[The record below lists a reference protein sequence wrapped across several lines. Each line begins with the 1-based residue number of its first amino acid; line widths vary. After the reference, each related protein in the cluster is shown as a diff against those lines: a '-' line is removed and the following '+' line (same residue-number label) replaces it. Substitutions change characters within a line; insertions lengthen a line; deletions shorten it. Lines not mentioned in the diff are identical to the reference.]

1 MLELHARS
9 VAKFVVSG
17 AREEYDARLEFP
29 ALGPDSEFKEMRQMV
44 ESDESFESKTYRKAD
59 IRLLPFLFLCY
70 TLAYLDRVNVGFA
83 KLQMLKDLSL
93 SDAAF
98 ATGAGIFFIGYFFFE
113 VPSNVLLKKFGARV
127 WIARI
132 MISWGLISAC
142 MMFVKGEWSFY
153 ALRSLLGLAE
163 AGFFPGVIFY
173 LTLWYPSR
181 HRSTRTA
188 WFVAAIA
195 VSGVIGNP
203 ISGWIMDRLS
213 GVLNLQG
220 WQWLFL
226 AEGIPSILVG
236 VWVIYY
242 LNSNIEEAKWLN
254 TEEKALLV
262 RNLLAEDQ
270 HKTRHNLMDAF
281 TSGKVWALCAIY
293 FTLMIGLYGIAFWLP
308 TLVKAFGIEGYLGVG
323 LITAIPYG
331 VAVIG
336 MILLSH
342 HSDKTGER
350 RLHYV
355 LNVTAGAVGLILSG
369 VFASRPVLAII
380 FLSIATVGVIG
391 SMPLFWPLPSA
402 FLAGTA
408 AAAGIGVVN
417 SVGNLGGYFGPNI
430 PIWTRAISSD
440 RSAALFIIAGILMV
454 GAVLTYFFVPKTLRV
469 KAGRSYYHSV
479 RPAGLRQKP

>member
-1 MLELHARS
+1 MMS
-9 VAKFVVSG
+9 
-17 AREEYDARLEFP
+17 
-29 ALGPDSEFKEMRQMV
+29 
-44 ESDESFESKTYRKAD
+44 SDDSFETKTYHKVD
-59 IRLLPFLFLCY
+59 VRLLPFLFLCY
-70 TLAYLDRVNVGFA
+70 ILAYLDRVNVGFA

-113 VPSNVLLKKFGARV
+113 VPSNVLLKKFGARM

-132 MISWGLISAC
+132 MISWGVISAC
-142 MMFVKGEWSFY
+142 MIFVKGEWSFY
-153 ALRSLLGLAE
+153 AMRCLLGLAE

-181 HRSTRTA
+181 YRSTRTA

-203 ISGWIMDRLS
+203 MSGWIMDKLS
-213 GVLNLQG
+213 GAMNLAG

-226 AEGIPSILVG
+226 AEGIPSVIVG
-236 VWVIYY
+236 FWVIYY
-242 LNSNIEEAKWLN
+242 LNSSIEEAKWL
-254 TEEKALLV
+254 TGEEKALLANRLV
-262 RNLLAEDQ
+262 AEDQ
-270 HKTRHNLMDAF
+270 HKTEHNLKDAF
-281 TSGKVWALCAIY
+281 ASGKVWVLCAIY

-308 TLVKAFGIEGYLGVG
+308 TIVKAFGMKGYLRIG
-323 LITAIPYG
+323 LVTAIPYG

-336 MILLSH
+336 MILLSL

-355 LNVTAGAVGLILSG
+355 ANVTAGAVGLILSG
-369 VFASRPVLAII
+369 IFASQPVLAII
-380 FLSIATVGVIG
+380 FLSIGTLGVIG

-408 AAAGIGVVN
+408 AAAGIGIVN

-430 PIWTRAISSD
+430 PIWAKAVSSD
-440 RSAALFIIAGILMV
+440 KSAALYIIAGILLV
-454 GAVLTYFFVPKTLRV
+454 GAFLTYFFVPKTLRV
-469 KAGRSYYHSV
+469 GVDA
-479 RPAGLRQKP
+479 

>member
-1 MLELHARS
+1 MMS
-9 VAKFVVSG
+9 
-17 AREEYDARLEFP
+17 
-29 ALGPDSEFKEMRQMV
+29 
-44 ESDESFESKTYRKAD
+44 SDDVFETKTYHKVD
-59 IRLLPFLFLCY
+59 VRLLPFLFLCY
-70 TLAYLDRVNVGFA
+70 ILAYLDRVNVGFA

-113 VPSNVLLKKFGARV
+113 VPSNVLLKKFGARM

-132 MISWGLISAC
+132 MISWGVISAC
-142 MMFVKGEWSFY
+142 MIFVKGEWSFY
-153 ALRSLLGLAE
+153 AMRCLLGLAE

-181 HRSTRTA
+181 YRSTRTA

-203 ISGWIMDRLS
+203 MSGWIMDKLS
-213 GVLNLQG
+213 GAMNLAG

-226 AEGIPSILVG
+226 AEGIPSVIVG
-236 VWVIYY
+236 FWVIYY
-242 LNSNIEEAKWLN
+242 LNSSIEEAKWL
-254 TEEKALLV
+254 TGEEKALLANRLV
-262 RNLLAEDQ
+262 AEDQ
-270 HKTRHNLMDAF
+270 HKTEHNLKDAF
-281 TSGKVWALCAIY
+281 ASGKVWVLCAIY

-308 TLVKAFGIEGYLGVG
+308 TIVKAFGMKGYLRIG
-323 LITAIPYG
+323 LVTAIPYG

-336 MILLSH
+336 MILLSL

-355 LNVTAGAVGLILSG
+355 ANVTAGAVGLILSG
-369 VFASRPVLAII
+369 IFASQPVLAII
-380 FLSIATVGVIG
+380 FLSIGTLGVIG

-408 AAAGIGVVN
+408 AAAGIGIVN

-430 PIWTRAISSD
+430 PIWAKAVSSD
-440 RSAALFIIAGILMV
+440 KSAALYIIAGILLV
-454 GAVLTYFFVPKTLRV
+454 GAFLTYFFVPKTVRV
-469 KAGRSYYHSV
+469 GVGA
-479 RPAGLRQKP
+479 

>member
-1 MLELHARS
+1 MN
-9 VAKFVVSG
+9 
-17 AREEYDARLEFP
+17 
-29 ALGPDSEFKEMRQMV
+29 
-44 ESDESFESKTYRKAD
+44 SDESFEAKTYRKVD

-70 TLAYLDRVNVGFA
+70 ILAYLDRVNVGFA

-113 VPSNVLLKKFGARV
+113 VPSNVLLKKFGARL

-132 MISWGLISAC
+132 MVSWGVISAC
-142 MMFVKGEWSFY
+142 MIFVKGAWSFY
-153 ALRSLLGLAE
+153 AMRFLLGLAE

-173 LTLWYPSR
+173 LTLWYPSK
-181 HRSTRTA
+181 HRSMRTA

-203 ISGWIMDRLS
+203 VSGWIMDRLS
-213 GVLNLQG
+213 GAMNLEG

-226 AEGIPSILVG
+226 SEGIPSVLVG
-236 VWVIYY
+236 FWVIFY
-242 LNSNIEEAKWLN
+242 LNSSIEEAKWL
-254 TEEKALLV
+254 TAEEKALLAN
-262 RNLLAEDQ
+262 NLIAEDQ
-270 HKTRHNLMDAF
+270 HKTEHKLIDAF
-281 TSGKVWALCAIY
+281 ASGKVWLLCAIY

-308 TLVKAFGIEGYLGVG
+308 TIVKAFGIKGYLGVG

-331 VAVIG
+331 VAVVG

-355 LNVTAGAVGLILSG
+355 ANVTAGAIGLILSG
-369 VFASRPVLAII
+369 VYASNPVLAIT
-380 FLSIATVGVIG
+380 FLSFGTLGVIG

-408 AAAGIGVVN
+408 AAAGIGIVN

-430 PIWTRAISSD
+430 PIWAKHFSSD
-440 RSAALFIIAGILMV
+440 KSAALYIIAGILMV
-454 GAVLTYFFVPKTLRV
+454 GAFLTFFFVPKNLRV
-469 KAGRSYYHSV
+469 RVGS
-479 RPAGLRQKP
+479 

>member
-1 MLELHARS
+1 M
-9 VAKFVVSG
+9 
-17 AREEYDARLEFP
+17 
-29 ALGPDSEFKEMRQMV
+29 MN
-44 ESDESFESKTYRKAD
+44 SDERFETKTYHKVD
-59 IRLLPFLFLCY
+59 VRLLPFLFLCY
-70 TLAYLDRVNVGFA
+70 ILAYLDRVNVGFA
-83 KLQMLKDLSL
+83 KLQMLKDLSM

-113 VPSNVLLKKFGARV
+113 VPSNVLLKKFGARM

-132 MISWGLISAC
+132 MISWGVISAC
-142 MMFVKGEWSFY
+142 MIFVKGEWSFY
-153 ALRSLLGLAE
+153 AMRFLLGLAE

-181 HRSTRTA
+181 LRSSRTA

-203 ISGWIMDRLS
+203 ISGWIMDRLT
-213 GVLNLQG
+213 GVMNLAG

-226 AEGIPSILVG
+226 SEGIPSMVVG
-236 VWVIYY
+236 FWVIYY
-242 LNSNIEEAKWLN
+242 LNSSIEEAKWL
-254 TEEKALLV
+254 TAEEKALLAN
-262 RNLLAEDQ
+262 NLIAEDK
-270 HKTRHNLMDAF
+270 HKTEHKLIDAF
-281 TSGKVWALCAIY
+281 TSGKVWVLCAIY

-308 TLVKAFGIEGYLGVG
+308 TIVKAFGIKDYFGVG

-331 VAVIG
+331 VAVVG
-336 MILLSH
+336 MILLSQ

-355 LNVTAGAVGLILSG
+355 VNVTAGAIGLILSG
-369 VFASRPVLAII
+369 VFAPHPVLAII
-380 FLSIATVGVIG
+380 FLSMGTLGVIG

-408 AAAGIGVVN
+408 AAAGIGIVN

-430 PIWTRAISSD
+430 PIWAKHVSSD
-440 RSAALFIIAGILMV
+440 PSAALYIIAAILMV
-454 GAVLTYFFVPKTLRV
+454 GAFLTYFFVPKTLRV
-469 KAGRSYYHSV
+469 KVGS
-479 RPAGLRQKP
+479 

>member
-1 MLELHARS
+1 
-9 VAKFVVSG
+9 
-17 AREEYDARLEFP
+17 
-29 ALGPDSEFKEMRQMV
+29 MV
-44 ESDESFESKTYRKAD
+44 PSAENFEAQTYHKAD
-59 IRLLPFLFLCY
+59 VRLLPFLFLCY
-70 TLAYLDRVNVGFA
+70 IMAYLDRVNVGFA

-113 VPSNVLLKKFGARV
+113 VPSNVLLKKFGARM

-132 MISWGLISAC
+132 MISWGIISSC
-142 MMFVKGEWSFY
+142 MIFVKGEWSFY
-153 ALRSLLGLAE
+153 GLRFLLGLAE

-181 HRSTRTA
+181 LRSLRTA

-203 ISGWIMDRLS
+203 ISGIIMDKLT
-213 GVLNLQG
+213 GAMNLAG

-236 VWVIYY
+236 FWVIFY
-242 LNSNIEEAKWLN
+242 LDSSIQEAKWL
-254 TEEKALLV
+254 TPEEK
-262 RNLLAEDQ
+262 NLLSSHLAAEDQ
-270 HKTRHNLMDAF
+270 QKTQHKLSDAF
-281 TSGKVWALCAIY
+281 SSGKVWVLCAIY

-308 TLVKAFGIEGYLGVG
+308 TIVKAFGIKGYLGVG

-336 MILLSH
+336 MIILSH

-355 LNVTAGAVGLILSG
+355 FNVTCGAIGLILSG
-369 VFASRPVLAII
+369 VYASQPVLAII
-380 FLSIATVGVIG
+380 FLSIGTLGVIG

-408 AAAGIGVVN
+408 AAAGIGIVN
-417 SVGNLGGYFGPNI
+417 SVGNLGGYVGPNI
-430 PIWTRAISSD
+430 PIWAKHITAD
-440 RSAALFIIAGILMV
+440 KSAALYIIAAILLV
-454 GAVLTYFFVPKTLRV
+454 GASLTFLFIPKSLRV
-469 KAGRSYYHSV
+469 KIGS
-479 RPAGLRQKP
+479 